1 MGFDVLFRGNNIERL
16 FQGLLVTCK
25 IAFISVIIACILGII
40 FGVIMTSKNKVIKVI
55 SRIYLEAV
63 RIIPI
68 LVWLF
73 IVYFGAAKWLNTH
86 LDAVF
91 VSILVF
97 VIWGTAEMGD
107 LVRGAITSIEK
118 HQTESALALGLSK
131 IQVFRYILIP
141 QSLKRVTPGAI
152 NLFTRMVKTSSLV
165 VLIGVIEVIKV
176 GQQIIEN
183 SILEFPKASF
193 WIYGVIFILYFII
206 CYTLSLLSKYLEKI
220 WEA

>member
-206 CYTLSLLSKYLEKI
+206 CYPLSLLSKYLEKI

>member
-40 FGVIMTSKNKVIKVI
+40 FGVLMTSKNKVIKVI

-118 HQTESALALGLSK
+118 HQTESALALGLNK

-183 SILEFPKASF
+183 SILEFPAASF

-206 CYTLSLLSKYLEKI
+206 CYPLSLLSKYLEKI